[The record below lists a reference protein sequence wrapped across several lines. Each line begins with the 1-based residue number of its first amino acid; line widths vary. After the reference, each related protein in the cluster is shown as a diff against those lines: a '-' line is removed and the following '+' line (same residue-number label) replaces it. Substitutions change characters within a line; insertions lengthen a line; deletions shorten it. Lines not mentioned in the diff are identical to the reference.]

1 MFVLGHLG
9 IGSWVA
15 ARRVRAD
22 QVAWLLFGT
31 LLADLVD
38 KPLYYALVLAT
49 GRRGAEL
56 GLITG
61 TRTFGHTLLLVVAL
75 WLLLPRRIGTPLAL
89 GMITHLGLD
98 ELGDVLGL
106 FAPTVGT
113 RPHPGTITA
122 ILFPF
127 LGLRFPVSPFHSAL
141 EHLASLSNG
150 YVLGGEIAGAA
161 LLAWQW
167 RAGLFTRRPPAE
179 RGARGSTPASP

>member
-9 IGSWVA
+9 IGSWAA
-15 ARRVRAD
+15 ARRVRAE
-22 QVAWLLFGT
+22 QIGWLLCGT
-31 LLADLVD
+31 LVADLVD
-38 KPLYYALVLAT
+38 KPLYYGLVIAT

-61 TRTFGHTLLLVVAL
+61 TRTFGHTLLLVAVL

-89 GMITHLGLD
+89 GMTTHLGLD

-106 FAPTVGT
+106 FVPALGT

-141 EHLASLSNG
+141 EHLASLSNA
-150 YVLGGEIAGAA
+150 YVVAGEIAGAA
-161 LLAWQW
+161 LLCWQW
-167 RAGLFTRRPPAE
+167 RAGLFRRRPPA
-179 RGARGSTPASP
+179 ARAASGSTPASG